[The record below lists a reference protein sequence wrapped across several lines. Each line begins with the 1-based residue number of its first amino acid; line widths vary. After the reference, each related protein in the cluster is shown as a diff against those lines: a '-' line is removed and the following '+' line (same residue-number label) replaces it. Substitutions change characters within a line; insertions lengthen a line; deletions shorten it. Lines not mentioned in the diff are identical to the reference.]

1 MAVPTGGDAA
11 HTPPPRW
18 RKKQLLTNGE
28 RVISP
33 TVAGSSANSVS

>member
-1 MAVPTGGDAA
+1 MAVPTGGDTA

-33 TVAGSSANSVS
+33 TVAGSSADSVS